1 MSLFLRLI
9 YASRPSRFAHSRND
23 LDCQIDKS
31 ELTFWFENEQEVLEE
46 AERQAEFVK
55 QHAEKIHMAQERSG
69 LTRDQAKKK
78 LRKLLKKKRKI
89 TKLKRDI
96 KDGTLLHDDIKDEQ
110 QIMLDSESGL
120 EVELLTLEQCFVDLL

>member
-1 MSLFLRLI
+1 
-9 YASRPSRFAHSRND
+9 
-23 LDCQIDKS
+23 
-31 ELTFWFENEQEVLEE
+31 
-46 AERQAEFVK
+46 
-55 QHAEKIHMAQERSG
+55 MAQERSG

>member
-1 MSLFLRLI
+1 
-9 YASRPSRFAHSRND
+9 
-23 LDCQIDKS
+23 
-31 ELTFWFENEQEVLEE
+31 
-46 AERQAEFVK
+46 
-55 QHAEKIHMAQERSG
+55 MAQERSG

-96 KDGTLLHDDIKDEQ
+96 KDGTLLHDNIKDEQ